1 MIEPRCL
8 SDGEARPPLFHE
20 LFVGWR
26 NGFVGTRASGRG
38 EVRPPA
44 AAVGFFPW
52 YRNQIGLRRFV
63 S

>member
-38 EVRPPA
+38 AVRAPR
-44 AAVGFFPW
+44 VLQMNNTVW
-52 YRNQIGLRRFV
+52 
-63 S
+63 